1 LVEQYRG
8 LVKLVDPASVTP
20 AVTSD
25 PDDDQV
31 LSMGKYQGI
40 AIIMRQRA
48 CGGCASQ
55 PPERLG
61 S

>member
-40 AIIMRQRA
+40 AIISAAEGLRRVRESA
-48 CGGCASQ
+48 T
-55 PPERLG
+55 
-61 S
+61 